1 LSGKDIR
8 RDWMGKTI
16 KGWPTDSVR
25 RVGHADVVAGVG
37 VVNAVPHVRLQGHFR
52 IPPGPYS

>member
-1 LSGKDIR
+1 
-8 RDWMGKTI
+8 MEKTM

-37 VVNAVPHVRLQGHFR
+37 VVNAVPHVRLQGRPVRR
-52 IPPGPYS
+52 IHKPHEQRLYDV